1 MAINGKYPILL
12 VGMVDVLTSAEER
25 LLKQL
30 SALSTPD
37 DATKVQIETMKAKS
51 LATGSL
57 ASLARMP
64 IVFDG
69 EIIPAH
75 VEGFSTSMV
84 KQLSVFED
92 KNVVDQAA
100 NTVTINIK
108 TSRSE
113 KNSIFSELLFSVADI
128 IFSKSNTLPS
138 VSYFGGSVV
147 IPNGYLVR
155 LSRSGS
161 SSSSEEIIGLEI
173 AKDLSF
179 LFGDEAL
186 PTDGTTAEVFGTSD
200 SWAEVP
206 AEVGP

>member
-12 VGMVDVLTSAEER
+12 VGMTDILSSAEER
-25 LLKQL
+25 ALKQL
-30 SALSTPD
+30 SALSAPD
-37 DATKVQIETMKAKS
+37 DATKAQIEALKAKS
-51 LATGSL
+51 MATGSL

-64 IVFDG
+64 IIFDG
-69 EIIPAH
+69 DIIPAH
-75 VEGFSTSMV
+75 IEGFSTSMV

-92 KNVVDQAA
+92 KNVVDQAS

-108 TSRSE
+108 TSRTE

-155 LSRSGS
+155 LSRSGKS
-161 SSSSEEIIGLEI
+161 DSSEEIIGLEI

-179 LFGDEAL
+179 LFGSESLPATEA
-186 PTDGTTAEVFGTSD
+186 TEIFSTSS

-206 AEVGP
+206 AAVGQ